1 MFKFY
6 FLSPPH
12 QVWEARWRDAS
23 CCWLDHHSWIHA
35 FRRGG
40 LGQRINWCL
49 NSMSRRHRPSPNKHK
64 GIIVA
69 THACSMFFFTVFPP
83 KKDKFIFALPCR
95 KQQLALRCRLT
106 WILWKDG
113 HVRPWLPRFSWLP
126 VSWICQS
133 LELLRSSSLFFKV
146 LDRAWMIPCTA
157 TWKIFNFK
165 CFLWQKCSHQDF
177 PHFCPT
183 NHQLFKNNFLLT

>member
-12 QVWEARWRDAS
+12 QVWETGWRDAS

-40 LGQRINWCL
+40 LVQRINWCL

-69 THACSMFFFTVFPP
+69 THACLMFFFTVFPP

-95 KQQLALRCRLT
+95 KQQLALRCRSRGYCERMDTCVRGCHVSLGCQWAGFVRAWNCWEAQASFQGVGQSLDDPMHCYLKDIQFQMFSLT
-106 WILWKDG
+106 K
-113 HVRPWLPRFSWLP
+113 VFPSRFS
-126 VSWICQS
+126 
-133 LELLRSSSLFFKV
+133 
-146 LDRAWMIPCTA
+146 T
-157 TWKIFNFK
+157 
-165 CFLWQKCSHQDF
+165 FLS
-177 PHFCPT
+177 T
-183 NHQLFKNNFLLT
+183 NHQLF